1 MRSARERATAARRRH
16 LPSPPRRKPV
26 EVALN
31 VFGALHLSDED
42 EDEEGDEDEAR
53 EGDEDE
59 GS

>member
-1 MRSARERATAARRRH
+1 
-16 LPSPPRRKPV
+16 V